1 LTFRLKILGSN
12 SAAPAFNRN
21 QTAQVLQ
28 VNNSYLLIDCGE
40 GTQLRM
46 GKARVKINKISHIF
60 ISHLHGD
67 HYFGLI
73 GLISTMHLFGRKHD
87 LDIFCPSPLEDII
100 NLQLKHS
107 ETVLNFKINYTFIDQ
122 MKEDLLLENRNLTV
136 EKFPLNH
143 RIYCSG
149 FLFRE
154 KPKPI
159 RINKS
164 KIPEDFSI
172 EYLGKLKKGEDIYS
186 KEGKLLYK
194 NSDLTLPP
202 RHSRSYAYCSDTK
215 YDENIIP
222 VIKGVDLLYHE
233 ATFTKDMEERAD
245 KTYHSTAEQAGLIAK
260 KAETKK
266 LLIGHYSVR
275 YRELEPLLEEARNVF
290 PESYLAIEGNFVDV
304 SEY

>member
-1 LTFRLKILGSN
+1 MTFRLKILGSN

-28 VNNSYLLIDCGE
+28 VNNSYFLIDCGE

-46 GKARVKINKISHIF
+46 AKARVKINKISHIF

-87 LDIFCPSPLEDII
+87 LDIFCPSPLEEII

-107 ETVLNFKINYTFIDQ
+107 ETTLNFKINYTFIDQ
-122 MKEDLLLENRNLTV
+122 MEDDFLLENRNLTV

-143 RIYCSG
+143 QIFCSG

-164 KIPEDFSI
+164 KIPEDFSVAN
-172 EYLGKLKKGEDIYS
+172 LGKLKKGEDIYDS
-186 KEGKLLYK
+186 EGKLLYK
-194 NSDLTLPP
+194 NSELTLPP
-202 RHSRSYAYCSDTK
+202 KHSRSYAYCSDTK
-215 YDENIIP
+215 YDEDIIP

-233 ATFTKDMEERAD
+233 ATFTKDMKERAD
-245 KTYHSTAEQAGLIAK
+245 RTYHSTAEQAGLIAK

-275 YRELEPLLEEARNVF
+275 YRELDPLLEEARSVF

>member
-1 LTFRLKILGSN
+1 MTFRLKILGSN

-28 VNNSYLLIDCGE
+28 VNNSYFLIDCGE

-46 GKARVKINKISHIF
+46 AKARVKINKISHIF

-87 LDIFCPSPLEDII
+87 LDIFCPSPLEEII

-107 ETVLNFKINYTFIDQ
+107 ETILNFKINYTFIDQ
-122 MKEDLLLENRNLTV
+122 MEDDFLLENRHLTV

-143 RIYCSG
+143 QIYCSG

-164 KIPEDFSI
+164 KIPEDFSVAN
-172 EYLGKLKKGEDIYS
+172 LGKLKKGEDIYDS
-186 KEGKLLYK
+186 KGKLLFK

-202 RHSRSYAYCSDTK
+202 KHSRSYAYCSDTK
-215 YDENIIP
+215 YDEEIIP
-222 VIKGVDLLYHE
+222 IIKGVDLLYHE
-233 ATFTKDMEERAD
+233 ATFTKDMKERAD

-275 YRELEPLLEEARNVF
+275 YRELEPLLEEARRVF
-290 PESYLAIEGNFVDV
+290 PESYLAIEGTFVDV
-304 SEY
+304 NE

>member
-28 VNNSYLLIDCGE
+28 VNSSYFLIDCGE

-46 GKARVKINKISHIF
+46 AKARVKINKISHIF

-87 LDIFCPSPLEDII
+87 LDIFCPSPLEEII

-122 MKEDLLLENRNLTV
+122 MEDDFLLENRYLTV

-164 KIPEDFSI
+164 KLPENFSVAN
-172 EYLGKLKKGEDIYS
+172 LGKLKKGEDIYNE
-186 KEGKLLYK
+186 EGKLLYK
-194 NSDLTLPP
+194 NADLTLPP
-202 RHSRSYAYCSDTK
+202 KHSRSYAYCSDTK

-245 KTYHSTAEQAGLIAK
+245 NTYHSTAEQAGLIAK

-275 YRELEPLLEEARNVF
+275 YRELEPLLEEARSVF
-290 PESYLAIEGNFVDV
+290 SESYLAIEGNFVDV
-304 SEY
+304 SDY

>member
-1 LTFRLKILGSN
+1 M
-12 SAAPAFNRN
+12 A
-21 QTAQVLQ
+21 
-28 VNNSYLLIDCGE
+28 
-40 GTQLRM
+40 
-46 GKARVKINKISHIF
+46 KARVKINKISHIF

-87 LDIFCPSPLEDII
+87 LDIFCPSPLEEII

-122 MKEDLLLENRNLTV
+122 MEDDFLLENRYLTV

-164 KIPEDFSI
+164 KLPENFSVAN
-172 EYLGKLKKGEDIYS
+172 LGKLKKGEDIYNE
-186 KEGKLLYK
+186 EGKLLYK
-194 NSDLTLPP
+194 NADLTLPP
-202 RHSRSYAYCSDTK
+202 KHSRSYAYCSDTK

-245 KTYHSTAEQAGLIAK
+245 NTYHSTAEQAGLIAK

-275 YRELEPLLEEARNVF
+275 YRELEPLLEEARSVF
-290 PESYLAIEGNFVDV
+290 SESYLAIEGNFVDV
-304 SEY
+304 SDY

>member
-1 LTFRLKILGSN
+1 MTFRLKILGSN

-28 VNNSYLLIDCGE
+28 VNNSYFLIDCGE

-46 GKARVKINKISHIF
+46 GKARVKINKISHVF

-73 GLISTMHLFGRKHD
+73 GLVSTMHLFGRKHD
-87 LDIFCPSPLEDII
+87 LDIFCPSPLEEII

-122 MKEDLLLENRNLTV
+122 MEEDLLFENRNLSV
-136 EKFPLNH
+136 EKFSLNH
-143 RIYCSG
+143 RIFCSG

-154 KPKPI
+154 RPKPI

-164 KIPEDFSI
+164 KIPENFSVAN
-172 EYLGKLKKGEDIYS
+172 LGKLKKGEDIYDE
-186 KEGKLLYK
+186 EGKLLYK
-194 NSDLTLPP
+194 NADLTLPP
-202 RHSRSYAYCSDTK
+202 KHSRSYAYCSDTK
-215 YDENIIP
+215 YDESIIP

-233 ATFTKDMEERAD
+233 ATFTKEMEKRAE
-245 KTYHSTAEQAGLIAK
+245 KTYHSTAEQAGRIAK

-275 YRELEPLLEEARNVF
+275 YRELEPLQEEARSVF

-304 SEY
+304 SE

>member
-1 LTFRLKILGSN
+1 MTFRLKILGSN

-28 VNNSYLLIDCGE
+28 VNNSYFLIDCGE
-40 GTQLRM
+40 GSQLRM
-46 GKARVKINKISHIF
+46 SKARVKINKISHIF

-87 LDIFCPSPLEDII
+87 LDIFCPTPLEEII

-107 ETVLNFKINYTFIDQ
+107 ETILNFKINYTFIDQ
-122 MKEDLLLENRNLTV
+122 MEDDLLFENRNVTV
-136 EKFPLNH
+136 KKFPLNH
-143 RIYCSG
+143 RIFCSG

-164 KIPEDFSI
+164 KIPENFSVVN
-172 EYLGKLKKGEDIYS
+172 LGKLKKGEDIYD
-186 KEGKLLYK
+186 EQGKLLYK
-194 NSDLTLPP
+194 NRDLTLPP
-202 RHSRSYAYCSDTK
+202 KHSRSYAYCSDTK
-215 YDENIIP
+215 YDESLIP

-233 ATFTKDMEERAD
+233 ATFTKEMEERAD
-245 KTYHSTAEQAGLIAK
+245 KTYHSTAEQAGRIAK

-275 YRELEPLLEEARNVF
+275 YRELEPLQEEARSVF

-304 SEY
+304 SE

>member
-28 VNNSYLLIDCGE
+28 VNGSYFLIDCGE

-46 GKARVKINKISHIF
+46 AKARVKINKISHIF

-87 LDIFCPSPLEDII
+87 LDIFCPTPLEEII

-107 ETVLNFKINYTFIDQ
+107 ETILNFKINYTFIDQ
-122 MKEDLLLENRNLTV
+122 MEDDFLLENRYLTV

-164 KIPEDFSI
+164 RLPEDFSVAN
-172 EYLGKLKKGEDIYS
+172 LGELKKGEDIYDD
-186 KEGKLLYK
+186 EGKLLYK

-215 YDENIIP
+215 YDEKVIP

-245 KTYHSTAEQAGLIAK
+245 RTYHSTAEQAGMIAK

-275 YRELEPLLEEARNVF
+275 YRELEPLLEEARSVF

>member
-21 QTAQVLQ
+21 QTSQVLQ
-28 VNNSYLLIDCGE
+28 VTNNYFLIDCGE
-40 GTQLRM
+40 GTQLRLS
-46 GKARVKINKISHIF
+46 KARVKINKINYIL

-87 LDIFCPSPLEDII
+87 LNIYCPSPLEEII
-100 NLQLKHS
+100 SLQLKHS
-107 ETVLNFKINYTFIDQ
+107 ETTLNFKINYTFIDH
-122 MKEDLLLENRNLTV
+122 MEENIIFENKNLTIT
-136 EKFPLNH
+136 KFLVNH
-143 RIYCSG
+143 SIFCSG

-159 RINKS
+159 RINKE
-164 KIPEDFSI
+164 KIPENFS
-172 EYLGKLKKGEDIYS
+172 LVNMGKLKLGEDIYDA
-186 KEGKLLYK
+186 EGKLLYK

-202 RHSRSYAYCSDTK
+202 KISRSYAYCSDTK
-215 YDENIIP
+215 YEENIIP

-233 ATFTKDMEERAD
+233 ATFTKDMEKRAE
-245 KTYHSTAEQAGLIAK
+245 KTFHSTAEQAAKIAK
-260 KAETKK
+260 KAKTKK

-275 YRELEPLLEEARNVF
+275 YRELEPLLDEARSVF
-290 PESYLAIEGNFVDV
+290 PESYLAIEGNFIDV
-304 SEY
+304 NE